1 MVHQV
6 PSGDE
11 ICTPTSWGTPSL
23 RLPSDGAEPGLDGL
37 GGVPYKTVMLQPV
50 PSRRRMTV
58 RGVTPPPPPPPASD
72 KVERMTTDD
81 LILSAETEP
90 PPPPTRQ
97 SSTNTNMSFESPPPP
112 ASDKVERLT
121 TDDLILSAETEPP
134 PPLTRQSSTNT
145 NMSFES
151 FDSLSIFG
159 SLVSSGCVSDEQLKI
174 ALDDS
179 TGERDGGQRRSGAL
193 PEGTHGADIWPS

>member
-1 MVHQV
+1 M
-6 PSGDE
+6 
-11 ICTPTSWGTPSL
+11 
-23 RLPSDGAEPGLDGL
+23 DGL

-97 SSTNTNMSFESPPPP
+97 SSTNTNMSFES
-112 ASDKVERLT
+112 
-121 TDDLILSAETEPP
+121 
-134 PPLTRQSSTNT
+134 
-145 NMSFES
+145 

-174 ALDDS
+174 TLDDS
-179 TGERDGGQRRSGAL
+179 NGEGDGGQRRPGAL
-193 PEGTHGADIWPS
+193 PEGMHGADIWPS